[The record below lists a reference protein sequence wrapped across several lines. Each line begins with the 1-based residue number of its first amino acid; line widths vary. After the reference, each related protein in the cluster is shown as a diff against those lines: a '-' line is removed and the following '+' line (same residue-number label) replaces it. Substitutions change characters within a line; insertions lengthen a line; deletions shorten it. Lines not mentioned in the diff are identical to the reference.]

1 MQLSVMC
8 GRRIDRYRS
17 GCSGHVLPGGR
28 LRIVD
33 PTRGVVA
40 TYSSARWTILTAPSI
55 SGDDQLID
63 WSAPKS
69 SAAH

>member
-1 MQLSVMC
+1 MELSVLC

-33 PTRGVVA
+33 PTRGIVA
-40 TYSSARWTILTAPSI
+40 TYPSACWTILTAPS
-55 SGDDQLID
+55 SGAHDQLID
-63 WSAPKS
+63 
-69 SAAH
+69 